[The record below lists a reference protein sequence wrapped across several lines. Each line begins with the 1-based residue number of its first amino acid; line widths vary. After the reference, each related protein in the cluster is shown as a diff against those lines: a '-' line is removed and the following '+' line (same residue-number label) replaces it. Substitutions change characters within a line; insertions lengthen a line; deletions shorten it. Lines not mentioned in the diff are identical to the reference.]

1 MEADPSFLSSEEV
14 EEILSSLSP
23 EGTAQI
29 EAVILQTDLHSD
41 IPWAPP
47 PTPEPAVPPS
57 SLYDELSNDV
67 LAPNQQNPTEIYY
80 PQPSSWPDPPI
91 FPQPCYRAPHLP
103 STQPG
108 NEAIQPEKEALNYV
122 STQPGTEALNSQPAN
137 EALNTV
143 SLQPCRRALHLPPV
157 RPGNE
162 ALNPIP
168 TQPGYP
174 SLTSASPSEY
184 QARLKPVLQ
193 LPPAAWTSGP

>member
-1 MEADPSFLSSEEV
+1 MNFQMMSLPPTSRIQPKYTIHSRRRGRTLLSFLS
-14 EEILSSLSP
+14 
-23 EGTAQI
+23 
-29 EAVILQTDLHSD
+29 
-41 IPWAPP
+41 
-47 PTPEPAVPPS
+47 PATGP
-57 SLYDELSNDV
+57 
-67 LAPNQQNPTEIYY
+67 
-80 PQPSSWPDPPI
+80 
-91 FPQPCYRAPHLP
+91 PHLP

-137 EALNTV
+137 EALSTL
-143 SLQPCRRALHLPPV
+143 SLFSPAAGLSTCRRALHLPPV

>member
-1 MEADPSFLSSEEV
+1 MEADPSFVSSEED

-23 EGTAQI
+23 EDTAQI

-57 SLYDELSNDV
+57 SLYHELSNDV

-80 PQPSSWPDPPI
+80 PQPSWPDPPI

-103 STQPG
+103 ATQPG
-108 NEAIQPEKEALNYV
+108 KEAIQPEKEALNYV
-122 STQPGTEALNSQPAN
+122 SMQPGTQALNSQPAS

-143 SLQPCRRALHLPPV
+143 SVQPCRRALHLPPV
-157 RPGNE
+157 RPGNPVTR
-162 ALNPIP
+162 ASTLSLLNLVI
-168 TQPGYP
+168 
-174 SLTSASPSEY
+174 
-184 QARLKPVLQ
+184 RLSRL
-193 LPPAAWTSGP
+193 LLLRSIRLA